1 MSAVVAIRNATQ
13 MLTAE
18 ERHHITGLIA
28 NLKDKYKTLNSDAR
42 REEQATKAQ
51 DAKRTTLLK
60 KIHEIVPDFTDEGQ
74 SYDDLKNLH
83 DTAKSDLA
91 AKKQQ
96 DKHRERLVKK
106 WNDAGFDGDCPSMS
120 NDALDAH
127 IKSLLKQRQDEKTAQ
142 KKLDAQILADAN
154 KRQKIFDKVSELGLQ
169 PAPDSTLEQL
179 QGLLTRHNDAQ
190 KQQKKDAAAC
200 KKFRNQL
207 NKIIADYPLA
217 GITDAPNDATPSILE
232 NAVIEARQLRDAY
245 KKAQKEL
252 EKTQKANERAAKKL
266 ADEKKKSDDK
276 AKKLLAKETGEKG
289 PNKNKFFQLFTKYIT
304 QEIENGNIDSSLIDD
319 AGGKGKYNSKKW
331 AEMDDSQK
339 KDPAAPWNL
348 LSA

>member
-51 DAKRTTLLK
+51 DAKRNTLLK
-60 KIHEIVPDFTDEGQ
+60 KIHEIQPHFTDEDQ

-83 DTAKSDLA
+83 DTAKSDLK
-91 AKKQQ
+91 AKAKE
-96 DKHRERLVKK
+96 DKDRERLVKK

-120 NDALDAH
+120 NHALDAH
-127 IKSLLKQRQDEKTAQ
+127 IKSLLKERQDEKAA
-142 KKLDAQILADAN
+142 KKKQDAQILAEAN
-154 KRQKIFDKVSELGLQ
+154 KRQKMFDKISKLGLQ
-169 PAPDSTLEQL
+169 PAEDSTLEQL
-179 QGLLTRHNDAQ
+179 QTLLTRHNDAE
-190 KQQKKDAAAC
+190 KQRKKDIAAC

-207 NKIIADYPLA
+207 DKIIADYPDA
-217 GITDAPNDATPSILE
+217 GITDPPNDPTPRVIE
-232 NAVIEARQLRDAY
+232 DAVIEARRLRDAY
-245 KKAQKEL
+245 KKAQNEL
-252 EKTQKANERAAKKL
+252 KKTQNAQERAHKKL
-266 ADEKKKSDDK
+266 AHEKKKSDDK

-331 AEMDDSQK
+331 AQMDDSQK

-348 LSA
+348 ISA